1 MRPATAAANR
11 DADAKAP
18 GRVWDRNGPLER
30 VTVNL
35 TARAALALDV
45 ATGLTGDTR
54 TDTINRALQIYAFLK
69 QVTARGRT
77 IYIGEAADSEVER
90 FKIF

>member
-1 MRPATAAANR
+1 
-11 DADAKAP
+11 
-18 GRVWDRNGPLER
+18 
-30 VTVNL
+30 VNL

-69 QVTARGRT
+69 QVTARGRM

>member
-1 MRPATAAANR
+1 
-11 DADAKAP
+11 
-18 GRVWDRNGPLER
+18 
-30 VTVNL
+30 VNL